1 LKFLVKN
8 NFNKLFIFLN
18 ILLIGLSFPI
28 QVLLNTSFVYVLPI
42 LLTIA
47 LFIKLNKKLTKI
59 KFDRTDIFILI
70 LSILIMINSFTQF
83 ITSNFDINIL
93 VNLFTFSVSVQL
105 YIYFKFYKNDNAL
118 RYFILAILII
128 GIISAAFFIYDSYY
142 KFFLFEPTNFSKLA
156 TEYQNYRSNDEGVTS
171 RSLIDYRSAGLLD
184 KAPISAAYVSFAL
197 FVTLSGFKFK
207 YKLIT
212 YILTFFLS
220 FALLLSLNFT
230 AIICTIISICLIN
243 FRMLTLIYNRINLR
257 LIKLPIILLF
267 CLSTVIFLF
276 LLYTETDFLKSL
288 LNTYNTF
295 IFSSTTNE
303 PTLSSRLYEEAIKIF
318 TNQSNI
324 ISFILG
330 DGYPGNYYNDYPKG
344 GDFGF
349 IDNMIGMG
357 IFLYIYFIFL
367 IFKNCI
373 YNFKKYKLTT
383 NYNFINLTIL
393 ILVYVVLM
401 DIHYSILFFKSIN
414 PIFFIALGI
423 LSKESKIQ
431 LSN

>member
-1 LKFLVKN
+1 
-8 NFNKLFIFLN
+8 
-18 ILLIGLSFPI
+18 
-28 QVLLNTSFVYVLPI
+28 
-42 LLTIA
+42 
-47 LFIKLNKKLTKI
+47 
-59 KFDRTDIFILI
+59 
-70 LSILIMINSFTQF
+70 
-83 ITSNFDINIL
+83 
-93 VNLFTFSVSVQL
+93 
-105 YIYFKFYKNDNAL
+105 
-118 RYFILAILII
+118 
-128 GIISAAFFIYDSYY
+128 
-142 KFFLFEPTNFSKLA
+142 
-156 TEYQNYRSNDEGVTS
+156 
-171 RSLIDYRSAGLLD
+171 
-184 KAPISAAYVSFAL
+184 
-197 FVTLSGFKFK
+197 
-207 YKLIT
+207 
-212 YILTFFLS
+212 
-220 FALLLSLNFT
+220 
-230 AIICTIISICLIN
+230 
-243 FRMLTLIYNRINLR
+243 
-257 LIKLPIILLF
+257 
-267 CLSTVIFLF
+267 
-276 LLYTETDFLKSL
+276 
-288 LNTYNTF
+288 
-295 IFSSTTNE
+295 
-303 PTLSSRLYEEAIKIF
+303 LYEEAIKIF

>member
-1 LKFLVKN
+1 MKFLVKN

-28 QVLLNTSFVYVLPI
+28 QVLLNTSFVYILPI
-42 LLTIA
+42 LLTMA
-47 LFIKLNKKLTKI
+47 LFIKLKKHVTKI

-70 LSILIMINSFTQF
+70 LSILITINSLTQF

-171 RSLIDYRSAGLLD
+171 RSLIDYRSSGLLD

-220 FALLLSLNFT
+220 FALKPNIRS
-230 AIICTIISICLIN
+230 
-243 FRMLTLIYNRINLR
+243 
-257 LIKLPIILLF
+257 
-267 CLSTVIFLF
+267 FLF
-276 LLYTETDFLKSL
+276 
-288 LNTYNTF
+288 
-295 IFSSTTNE
+295 
-303 PTLSSRLYEEAIKIF
+303 
-318 TNQSNI
+318 
-324 ISFILG
+324 
-330 DGYPGNYYNDYPKG
+330 DY
-344 GDFGF
+344 FF
-349 IDNMIGMG
+349 
-357 IFLYIYFIFL
+357 
-367 IFKNCI
+367 
-373 YNFKKYKLTT
+373 
-383 NYNFINLTIL
+383 
-393 ILVYVVLM
+393 VVVV
-401 DIHYSILFFKSIN
+401 
-414 PIFFIALGI
+414 
-423 LSKESKIQ
+423 
-431 LSN
+431 